1 MLFKI
6 EFDNSIYPPDV
17 VIESVK
23 EWEPYVEFVK
33 TTKNKQY
40 AIVKFESKDMN
51 ACHEFANYV
60 LDKISSK
67 ELN

>member
-1 MLFKI
+1 VLFKI
-6 EFDNSIYPPDV
+6 EFDNRIYPFNL
-17 VIESVK
+17 VIESAK

-33 TTKNKQY
+33 TTKNNQNS
-40 AIVKFESKDMN
+40 IVEFKSMDMN
-51 ACHEFANYV
+51 ACHEFSNYV